1 MIEIGYI
8 GFSSSMIKILSESD
22 CFLVTVCICEKKRL
36 SGPYVKLCQ
45 DLQLELY
52 VAESKEEI
60 CDYLSRGNCNYFIMY
75 EFGIILPKEV
85 FDTGDINVFNFHPG
99 SLLTNRGAHPVVWS
113 VLNDEKYTMMT
124 VYEVTAKVDD
134 GKIISQRVYEIEEDD
149 SVRTLKS
156 KMENGI
162 SEQLTSVYHYILNK
176 ESENIG
182 GGVMRRKIKKQD
194 YTIDLT
200 TDDLRK
206 IKAKILAQDYYQGA
220 VLSISHAQYYI
231 REIENVRRQYRIAAI
246 KDDRICVERKEC
258 FELKLSN
265 DPEGQK
271 SLE

>member
-8 GFSSSMIKILSESD
+8 GFSRSMIKILSESD
-22 CFLVTVCICEKKRL
+22 CFLVTECICEKKRL
-36 SGPYVKLCQ
+36 SAPYRKLCQ

-52 VAESKEEI
+52 VVESKAEI
-60 CDYLSRGNCNYFIMY
+60 CNCLSRGNCSHFIMY

-85 FDTGDINVFNFHPG
+85 FATGEINVFNFHPG

-134 GKIISQRVYEIEEDD
+134 GKIISQRVYEIGEDD

-182 GGVMRRKIKKQD
+182 GG
-194 YTIDLT
+194 
-200 TDDLRK
+200 
-206 IKAKILAQDYYQGA
+206 
-220 VLSISHAQYYI
+220 
-231 REIENVRRQYRIAAI
+231 
-246 KDDRICVERKEC
+246 
-258 FELKLSN
+258 
-265 DPEGQK
+265 
-271 SLE
+271 